1 MGHVYFFGEHGYVQR
16 QHTPK
21 DLWGKVVVT
30 IKFWKK
36 SGMTDAVFEAF
47 SGAVFLVFSG
57 VIAMEKSDP
66 LVWAVLLF
74 SRIGRVGR
82 LGKNSLSSAK
92 GCP

>member
-1 MGHVYFFGEHGYVQR
+1 
-16 QHTPK
+16 
-21 DLWGKVVVT
+21 
-30 IKFWKK
+30 
-36 SGMTDAVFEAF
+36 MTDAVFEAF

>member
-1 MGHVYFFGEHGYVQR
+1 
-16 QHTPK
+16 
-21 DLWGKVVVT
+21 
-30 IKFWKK
+30 
-36 SGMTDAVFEAF
+36 MTDAVFEAF

-57 VIAMEKSDP
+57 VFAMEKSDP